1 MGWSSKWQPIRPVGV
16 LSGKYEP
23 VSLAG
28 SFYAGLQGDEP
39 FRLQRSARVFD
50 AEPCKKQRNAAT
62 GGATT
67 EDEQEEL
74 LTMSTVTLGEDVA
87 KGSREWHV
95 VDATGQT
102 LGRLASEIARILRG
116 KHKPSFTP
124 NLDGGDFVIVINCER
139 FVVTGNKLDDVKY
152 YSHSRYPGGL
162 KTRSMR
168 EQLDRFPDRI
178 IYEAVKGM
186 MPKTKLGRAQMKKLR
201 IYKGPEH
208 PHIAQQPKTLELG
221 A

>member
-1 MGWSSKWQPIRPVGV
+1 
-16 LSGKYEP
+16 
-23 VSLAG
+23 
-28 SFYAGLQGDEP
+28 
-39 FRLQRSARVFD
+39 
-50 AEPCKKQRNAAT
+50 
-62 GGATT
+62 
-67 EDEQEEL
+67 
-74 LTMSTVTLGEDVA
+74 MSTVTLGEDVA
-87 KGSREWHV
+87 KGNREWHV

-124 NLDGGDFVIVINCER
+124 NLDTGDFVVVVNCER
-139 FVVTGNKLDDVKY
+139 IHVTGNKLDDVRY

-162 KTRSMR
+162 KSRTMR
-168 EQLDRFPDRI
+168 EQLDRFPDRV

-221 A
+221 E